1 MGNGKLVG
9 GKGSAA
15 LPPYHCR
22 VTFWLGGLGLG
33 MTTTPKNP
41 NWFDIGMDAWA
52 LAAESN
58 IVIAMRIGSLA
69 QGGPAAAQEAERMV
83 SEKVAANITL
93 GCDLMT
99 GKLGRSPEAIVSG
112 SIAHYSKSVVANRK
126 RLIGPLAAQ
135 MPENGAEPE

>member
-1 MGNGKLVG
+1 M
-9 GKGSAA
+9 
-15 LPPYHCR
+15 
-22 VTFWLGGLGLG
+22 G
-33 MTTTPKNP
+33 MTTISKNP

-69 QGGPAAAQEAERMV
+69 QGGPAAAQEAGRMV
-83 SEKVAANITL
+83 SEKVAANLAL

-99 GKLGRSPEAIVSG
+99 GKLGSSPEAMVSA

-126 RLIGPLAAQ
+126 RLSKTRAVQLF
-135 MPENGAEPE
+135 ENGAEQE

>member
-1 MGNGKLVG
+1 METMGG
-9 GKGSAA
+9 GQAA
-15 LPPYHCR
+15 QQLPPQYCR

-58 IVIAMRIGSLA
+58 MVIAMRIGSLV
-69 QGGPAAAQEAERMV
+69 QGGPAAVQEVERMV
-83 SEKVAANITL
+83 TEKVAANIAL

-99 GKLGRSPEAIVSG
+99 GKLGSSPEAIISG
-112 SIAHYSKSVVANRK
+112 SIAHYAKSVVANRK
-126 RLIGPLAAQ
+126 RLGS
-135 MPENGAEPE
+135 